1 VSKIETFKEQ
11 PDGLLYEK
19 IANHLRDKILNGSLL
34 PGQSVSS
41 ESEFCKKFSMSRGPV
56 RQAMDLLV
64 KERLIVRKPG
74 RGTFVRELIN
84 NYGKEKT
91 DVINIGVFIDD
102 SSEMQWSGFT
112 SEIIEG
118 LSAAAR
124 DSWPECRLSFQF
136 HENPHEVGAE
146 LLNREEFSGIIFV
159 PTGVECMN
167 FLASPSLVRKK
178 PVVSFFRQID
188 TSNISQFYVDHEE
201 GSFQAT
207 DYLLR
212 SGHERIG
219 LVVIA
224 PIQSRVDS
232 RLRFEGYRRALNQ
245 QGIKF
250 DAALVAETGMTA
262 AGVRSALNKMLND
275 KSRPTALLIGGQALF
290 GPCVKLLDAMK
301 IKIPSDMSV
310 IAFDDCIESEMH
322 EPPISVVKQPFI
334 RGARLAVERL
344 IAEIEKMAVDTIKVS
359 LKPELII
366 RDSCSLSGKRQ
377 EKQNRF

>member
-1 VSKIETFKEQ
+1 MSKIGIFKDQ
-11 PDGLLYEK
+11 PEGLLYEK
-19 IANHLRDKILNGSLL
+19 VANHLRDKILNGSLL
-34 PGQSVSS
+34 PGQSVNS
-41 ESEFCKKFSMSRGPV
+41 ESELCERFSMSRGPV

-74 RGTFVRELIN
+74 RGTFVGELIKD
-84 NYGKEKT
+84 YGQKKSQ
-91 DVINIGVFIDD
+91 VISVGVFIDD
-102 SSEMQWSGFT
+102 SSDMQWDGFI
-112 SEIIEG
+112 SEIVDG
-118 LSAAAR
+118 LNVAAR
-124 DSWPECRLSFQF
+124 GSWPECRLSFQF
-136 HENPHEVGAE
+136 HENPHEVGSE
-146 LLNREEFSGIIFV
+146 LLNREEFNGIIFV
-159 PTGVECMN
+159 PTGPECMN
-167 FLASPSLVRKK
+167 FLANPSLVRKK
-178 PVVSFFRQID
+178 PAVSFFRQID

-201 GSFQAT
+201 GAFHAT

-232 RLRFEGYRRALNQ
+232 RLRLDGYRRALSCH
-245 QGIKF
+245 GMKF
-250 DAALVAETGMTA
+250 DPAFVTETGMTA
-262 AGVRSALNKMLND
+262 AGVRSALNQMLNE

-290 GPCVKLLDAMK
+290 NPCVKLLDAMK
-301 IKIPSDMSV
+301 IKIPDDLSV

-344 IAEIEKMAVDTIKVS
+344 IAEVKGTAVDAIKVA

-366 RDSCSLSGKRQ
+366 RDSCSVLGKR
-377 EKQNRF
+377 